1 MLFKKNF
8 YFIFILLLFIL
19 IFNNWFY
26 PNVISSGDF
35 SFISASRLQD
45 VSLIPYAWGW
55 NLAVGGLG
63 AFVSPFSWLHYV
75 EAVPLMFAKV
85 FSLNWSLVERIFYFY
100 PLLVAL
106 IVIPS
111 FVFKKFLPTAKFA
124 FLSTLI
130 FSLNTYILMLM
141 GGGQI
146 FISLSYAI
154 APLVFYL
161 FLISFSKKKLFFSFL
176 TGLIF
181 SLQAMLDLRIAY
193 VTIFAFFLYLL
204 FNIDFSK
211 KFLFRTIYCLIIPL
225 FVTFLIHSYWIIP
238 TLVLHTNPLSE
249 LGQIYTSFGAV
260 KFFSFA
266 TLENTISLLHPNWP
280 ENLFGKVSF
289 MRPEFLIIPIL
300 GYSSLFFIKNEE
312 RKIKKYIIFFAVLGL
327 LGAFLAKGAN
337 DPFSFIYIWLFD
349 HVPGFIMFR
358 DPTKWYILVA
368 VSYSILIPFSVGKIY
383 EYLSN
388 LKRFSFF
395 NLSYQNK
402 SNFLIKILNPKNIF
416 LLVVIIYLL
425 FLINPALFGKLSGAF
440 KSASVPNEYI
450 KLEKYLSSD
459 KNFYRVLWFP
469 TVQRF
474 GYYSN
479 LHPAIP
485 ARNFFTEVDNKLLVK
500 KFKQKDTPRVLTES
514 SVKYLIIPYDSQG
527 EIFLKDREYNRNL
540 YLFTL
545 EQLKSVSW
553 LKNVKQIGKIYIFEI
568 ENYKDHFWTDSKTL
582 SIKYERISPVSYK
595 LYLENVKSNDKLIFS
610 EKYDKN
616 WTLYKF
622 NSTKNISYSMPYD
635 KVFNSFNL
643 QKEGSYTAQLYYKP
657 QIYVTVGIIIG
668 FITLVFLLFYL
679 LIGSVYKK
687 W

>member
-1 MLFKKNF
+1 MFFKKNF
-8 YFIFILLLFIL
+8 YFIFALLLFIL

-45 VSLIPYAWGW
+45 ISLMPYAWGW

-85 FSLNWSLVERIFYFY
+85 FSLNWFLVERIFYFY
-100 PLLVAL
+100 PLLIAL
-106 IVIPS
+106 IAIPS

-130 FSLNTYILMLM
+130 FSLNTYILMLV

-211 KFLFRTIYCLIIPL
+211 KFLFNIIYCLIVPL
-225 FVTFLIHSYWIIP
+225 FVTLLIHSYWIIP
-238 TLVLHTNPLSE
+238 TLVLRTNPLSE

-289 MRPEFLIIPIL
+289 MKPEFLIIPIL
-300 GYSSLFFIKNEE
+300 AYSSLLFIKNIET
-312 RKIKKYIIFFAVLGL
+312 KIKKYIIFFAVLGL
-327 LGAFLAKGAN
+327 VGAFLAKGAN
-337 DPFSFIYIWLFD
+337 DPFGFIYIWLFD
-349 HVPGFIMFR
+349 HIPGFIMFR
-358 DPTKWYILVA
+358 DPTKWYLLIA
-368 VSYSILIPFSVGKIY
+368 ISYSILIPFSVGKIY
-383 EYLSN
+383 EYLGN
-388 LKRFSFF
+388 LKRFSVFSLF
-395 NLSYQNK
+395 N
-402 SNFLIKILNPKNIF
+402 NFNPRLKILDPQNIF
-416 LLVVIIYLL
+416 LFAVVIYLL

-440 KSASVPNEYI
+440 KSTAMPNDYI

-459 KNFYRVLWFP
+459 KSFYRVLWFP
-469 TVQRF
+469 VVQRF

-485 ARNFFTEVDNKLLVK
+485 AREFFKEADDKLLVK
-500 KFKQKDTPRVLTES
+500 KFKQKETQRTLTNS
-514 SVKYLIIPYDSQG
+514 SVKYIIIPYDSQG
-527 EIFLKDREYNRNL
+527 EIFLKDRKYNNNL
-540 YLFTL
+540 YLFTV
-545 EQLKSVSW
+545 EQLKSVPW

-568 ENYKDHFWTDSKTL
+568 ENYKDHFWTDSKNL
-582 SIKYERISPVSYK
+582 SIKYERINPVSYR
-595 LYLENVKSNDKLIFS
+595 LYLENVKKSDKLIFS

-616 WTLYKF
+616 WILYELD
-622 NSTKNISYSMPYD
+622 STKNISYSVPYN

-643 QKEGSYTAQLYYKP
+643 QEEGSYTAQLYYKP

-668 FITLVFLLFYL
+668 FITLVLTLFYL
-679 LIGSVYKK
+679 LIGSIFKK